1 MTEQGSGLRF
11 DIYERVH
18 LPEGLDGIAQL
29 EAAELAPHI
38 QVIEEA
44 DYAVV
49 KGSLWLTGSYRNENG
64 QSGQALEHLIP
75 VEITMPLNRIHRLED
90 IRVVID
96 QFDVELMTNRSMNVT
111 GVLSLHGLEMISF
124 QEGGVWET
132 PKQEE
137 TVFVYEHEPQ
147 TDTDT
152 ERSLSAI
159 EAEEGR
165 YEEEQ
170 ETLSAD
176 VALETVAQFN
186 ISSYEEGEG
195 QELRSVAE
203 TEVQE
208 EEAAPEAFTQEQE
221 EEAPAQT
228 YYAEELYTRVYA
240 DSEQQEEEGEP
251 SYVQETVKEEPIV
264 TTFIHAASRAEAQA
278 EYDEALRE
286 QEWAE
291 EQEMREWEQANVAR
305 TATESISHLHAIV
318 RPAPEQVYE
327 AEAVRGDSDAFG
339 DKLEWKKL
347 FIHENEQQVF
357 KKLRICIVQKEETL
371 ETIADR
377 YRLNTRELVLYN
389 RLGGAD
395 VNEGQILYIP
405 TH

>member
-137 TVFVYEHEPQ
+137 TVFVYEHE
-147 TDTDT
+147 TDT
-152 ERSLSAI
+152 EQGLSAV
-159 EAEEGR
+159 EAEETRGEEL
-165 YEEEQ
+165 YLEATPEEAAVETVALPDISYGEEVEEQ
-170 ETLSAD
+170 E
-176 VALETVAQFN
+176 
-186 ISSYEEGEG
+186 
-195 QELRSVAE
+195 LRAFAE
-203 TEVQE
+203 PQVQE
-208 EEAAPEAFTQEQE
+208 EEAAPEAAFQEEQE
-221 EEAPAQT
+221 EEQDSPVQS
-228 YYAEELYTRVYA
+228 YYSEELYTRVYA
-240 DSEQQEEEGEP
+240 DLEQQEEAAEDV
-251 SYVQETVKEEPIV
+251 YTQAALQEEPVV

-278 EYDEALRE
+278 EYEKALRE
-286 QEWAE
+286 QELAE
-291 EQEMREWEQANVAR
+291 EREQREWEAANSVR
-305 TATESISHLHAIV
+305 KATESISHLHAIV
-318 RPAPEQVYE
+318 RPAPSNEYVGE
-327 AEAVRGDSDAFG
+327 AARSDTDAFA

-371 ETIADR
+371 EAIADR
-377 YRLNTRELVLYN
+377 YRLNPRELVLYN

>member
-152 ERSLSAI
+152 QRDFSAV
-159 EAEEGR
+159 EAEESR
-165 YEEEQ
+165 SEERD
-170 ETLSAD
+170 TLFAD
-176 VALETVAQFN
+176 VAVETVAQYN
-186 ISSYEEGEG
+186 IPSYEEVEE
-195 QELRSVAE
+195 QELRTIIEA
-203 TEVQE
+203 EVQE
-208 EEAAPEAFTQEQE
+208 EEAAPEAYSQEQE
-221 EEAPAQT
+221 EEAPAQS

-240 DSEQQEEEGEP
+240 DLEQEEEAEP
-251 SYVQETVKEEPIV
+251 SYSQAVVKEEPVV
-264 TTFIHAASRAEAQA
+264 TSFIHAASRAEAQA

-286 QEWAE
+286 QELAE
-291 EQEMREWEQANVAR
+291 EREIREWEQANAVR
-305 TATESISHLHAIV
+305 KATESISHLHAIV
-318 RPAPEQVYE
+318 RPAPEQEYE
-327 AEAVRGDSDAFG
+327 AEATRGDSDAFG

-371 ETIADR
+371 EAIADR